1 MWFRYYHDLKYKK
14 PWYGTSCMIPP
25 PHPSLPKVDYSLMIH
40 TQLHVEIYL
49 CHKSM
54 IEDCMSKYLPCDK
67 SNNKDESNHIQ
78 RQQSCYLISV
88 YLKLALRK

>member
-1 MWFRYYHDLKYKK
+1 
-14 PWYGTSCMIPP
+14 
-25 PHPSLPKVDYSLMIH
+25 
-40 TQLHVEIYL
+40 
-49 CHKSM
+49 M

-88 YLKLALRK
+88 YLKLALRKWAKECMSSDALLRFN